1 MFLSCSKDST
11 SDLDIEIN
19 LGENGS
25 ILITAQA
32 QGAKLYRFSF
42 GDGIVIDNTEGS
54 YKTHIRLS
62 VHMTLV
68 SGLFLMIVK
77 HHMH

>member
-25 ILITAQA
+25 ISITAQA
-32 QGAKLYRFSF
+32 PGAKLYRFSF
-42 GDGIVIDNTEGS
+42 GDGSVIDNAEGS
-54 YKTHIRLS
+54 AQHTYSNKGTYDIG
-62 VHMTLV
+62 VWA
-68 SGLFLMIVK
+68 FLMKVK
-77 HHMH
+77 RHMH